1 MFGYVRIN
9 KGELL
14 VREYEAYRGVYCS
27 LCRALGKRYG
37 VFSRLILS
45 YDMTFFAMVRFAAKG
60 ILPQF
65 RPGRCP
71 FNPAKKCNYCTN
83 ASDVFDDVC
92 AAAIL
97 MFYYKVRDNLSD
109 APVWKRPLFLM
120 LLPYAAWKR
129 KKARRRFVWMDDLLS
144 DAMKAQ
150 SAIEQAGT
158 DSFDRA
164 AHPSADALGKLF
176 SFGTAEKQD
185 AYYRFGYFVGRW
197 VYLTDAADDL
207 KDDLKHHAFNVFVNA
222 FSLTSRALS
231 AQQAEDIRATLNVS
245 TARAIEALDATGL
258 TVMKP
263 ILENILYDGMQIT
276 CDSILKGNDNDER
289 SL

>member
-37 VFSRLILS
+37 LLSRLILS
-45 YDMTFFAMVRFAAKG
+45 YDMTFFAMVRLAADG
-60 ILPQF
+60 TAPQF

-83 ASDVFDDVC
+83 ADAQLDVVC
-92 AAAIL
+92 GAAIL
-97 MFYYKVRDNLSD
+97 MFYYKVKDNLTD
-109 APVWKRPLFLM
+109 TPFWKKPLFLL
-120 LLPYAAWKR
+120 LLPFAALKR
-129 KKARRRFVWMDDLLS
+129 KRAMKRFSLIDELLA
-144 DAMKAQ
+144 DAMQAQ
-150 SAIEQAGT
+150 TAVERAGT
-158 DSFDRA
+158 ASFDKA

-176 SFGTAEKQD
+176 SFGTGQREA
-185 AYYRFGYFVGRW
+185 AFYRFGYFVGRW

-207 KDDLKHHAFNVFVNA
+207 KDDLKHGSFNVFIQA
-222 FSLTSRALS
+222 FHLTEPALS
-231 AQQAEDIRATLNVS
+231 EEQQDAVCSTLNAS
-245 TARAIEALDATGL
+245 SARAIDALNETGL

-263 ILENILYDGMQIT
+263 ILENVLYDGMQIT
-276 CDSILKGNDNDER
+276 MHQIMKGSEKDE
-289 SL
+289 